1 MNNDSLIT
9 VFTPVYNRAYIIA
22 KCYESL
28 KCQTFKD
35 FEWLIYDDG
44 STDDIEEVVNNFI
57 KEGLVKIRYY
67 KYKNRGK
74 HVAINMGSELAKGEC
89 FL

>member
-28 KCQTFKD
+28 KRQTFKD

-57 KEGLVKIRYY
+57 KEGLVK
-67 KYKNRGK
+67 
-74 HVAINMGSELAKGEC
+74 
-89 FL
+89 

>member
-1 MNNDSLIT
+1 MDNDSLIT
-9 VFTPVYNRAYIIA
+9 VFTPVYNRAYIIT

-28 KCQTFKD
+28 KHQKFKD

-67 KYKNRGK
+67 KYKNRYSFN
-74 HVAINMGSELAKGEC
+74 V
-89 FL
+89 